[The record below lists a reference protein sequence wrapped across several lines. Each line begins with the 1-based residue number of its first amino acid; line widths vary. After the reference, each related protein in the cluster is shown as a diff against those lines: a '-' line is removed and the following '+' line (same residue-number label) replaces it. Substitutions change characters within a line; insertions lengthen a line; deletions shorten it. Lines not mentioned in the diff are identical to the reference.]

1 MPPNITVQK
10 FQKKINGIP
19 LPNITSSKWKIYQ
32 HKKISLYQTKIENQV
47 PKLNSFHHHLRY
59 KCRPSHQIKS
69 NADLHKLQI
78 IKHLLHNKVRPF
90 KIEVST
96 LERTIRDLCQ
106 ATKLPK
112 KQRYEKHI
120 LQLHRKNAEMWKNYC
135 AAPRPNGTRSLR
147 YNLIAAG

>member
-112 KQRYEKHI
+112 KHRDMKNIFCSYTEKTRRCEKI
-120 LQLHRKNAEMWKNYC
+120 IVQLRGQTGRGVWD
-135 AAPRPNGTRSLR
+135 TT
-147 YNLIAAG
+147 